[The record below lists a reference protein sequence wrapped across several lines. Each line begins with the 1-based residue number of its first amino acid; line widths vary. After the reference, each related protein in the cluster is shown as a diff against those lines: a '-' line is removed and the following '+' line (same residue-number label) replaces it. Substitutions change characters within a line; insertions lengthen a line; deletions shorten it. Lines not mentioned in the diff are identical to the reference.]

1 MLLQLE
7 VAQVGM
13 GNINSHRE
21 VPCRVSAEFVQWRKQ
36 TTGAEPK
43 RGGGRQ
49 GRGGRSVTVA
59 VLAELRGSV
68 IPRRGGS
75 SGREHSLLEV
85 AFKQPA
91 RGCFKK

>member
-1 MLLQLE
+1 MQNLCSGGSIFLGLNLSREEEDKEEEEEVSQLL
-7 VAQVGM
+7 
-13 GNINSHRE
+13 S
-21 VPCRVSAEFVQWRKQ
+21 
-36 TTGAEPK
+36 
-43 RGGGRQ
+43 
-49 GRGGRSVTVA
+49 
-59 VLAELRGSV
+59 LAELRGSV